1 MASIR
6 KKNGRWQAQ
15 VRSRV
20 YGSTSKTFHRK
31 ADAEY
36 WAKEQEALMQS
47 GLWQKPTLC
56 NLTIGDMIEEYA
68 KRVTPQ
74 KRGKDTE
81 FRRLNRLLGEKP
93 LMSLN
98 LNEAHPPVFADFRD
112 RRLDDGVRACQ
123 YDLVLL
129 RHAWN
134 IARIEWGWPLGDNPL
149 SLIRMPKNNPPR
161 ERRLKPGE
169 YELLKT
175 KAQSSRAWYLW
186 PIINIAIETAMRR
199 GEILGLKWE
208 HIDWEKQR
216 ALLPLT
222 KNGRSRWVPLSSKA
236 IEQLKTAPRSS
247 SLIFPVTDVA
257 VRQAWDRLRKRA
269 GVVGLTFHDLR
280 HEAISRMFDKGVKIS
295 EAMVVSGH
303 QTVNQLFRYVQP
315 QSDKASKVNK
325 WGK

>member
-20 YGSTSKTFHRK
+20 HGSTSKTFHKK

-47 GLWQKPTLC
+47 GQWQKPTLR
-56 NLTIGDMIEEYA
+56 NLTIGDMIAEYA

-81 FRRLNRLLGEKP
+81 LRRLNRLLGEKP
-93 LMSLN
+93 LMSVFLK
-98 LNEAHPPVFADFRD
+98 EAHPPVFANFRD
-112 RRLDDGVRACQ
+112 RRLGDGVRACQ

-134 IARIEWGWPLGDNPL
+134 MARIEWGWPLGDNPI

-169 YELLKT
+169 YKLLKNT
-175 KAQSSRAWYLW
+175 AKSSKAWYLW
-186 PIINIAIETAMRR
+186 PIVDIAIETAMRR
-199 GEILGLKWE
+199 SEILGLTWE
-208 HIDWEKQR
+208 HVDWQNRR
-216 ALLPLT
+216 AFLPLT
-222 KNGRSRWVPLSSKA
+222 KNGRARWVPLSAKA
-236 IEQLKTAPRSS
+236 LQHLEDAPRTSEFV
-247 SLIFPVTDVA
+247 FPVTDIA
-257 VRQAWDRLRKRA
+257 VRQAWERLRRRA
-269 GVVGLTFHDLR
+269 DIKDLTFHDLR
-280 HEAISRMFDKGVKIS
+280 HESLSKKFQNGMSIPEVMSI
-295 EAMVVSGH
+295 SGH
-303 QTVNQLFRYVQP
+303 RTAGQLFRYLHADLANP
-315 QSDKASKVNK
+315 RK
-325 WGK
+325 